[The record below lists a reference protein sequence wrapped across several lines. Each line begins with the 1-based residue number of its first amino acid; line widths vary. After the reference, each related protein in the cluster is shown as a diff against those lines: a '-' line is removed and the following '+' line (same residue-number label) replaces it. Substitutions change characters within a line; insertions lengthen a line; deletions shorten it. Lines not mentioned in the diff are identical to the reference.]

1 MPDVLCDKIVQLL
14 EGGKQLS
21 ISHITRDLK
30 SMDMEEHRLVI
41 TGYLR
46 ALRDV
51 GKLDEIEVPPS
62 KTYKL
67 LEESVKG
74 AKNIYSLLGNALQEI
89 EPHERFYVAVH
100 VMSSLFARPVFREEF
115 RFIGITEKLIDSS
128 MSQSSNI
135 VKQVPESDAKGLRK
149 SITKIVIPDSDP
161 AYDVDG
167 KNKELLSTAFPVLV
181 EISKEIVDLHGLIPT
196 SKQVSIEK
204 FS

>member
-1 MPDVLCDKIVQLL
+1 MPDVLCDTIVQLL

-67 LEESVKG
+67 LEEPVKG
-74 AKNIYSLLGNALQEI
+74 EKNIYSLLQESLNKI
-89 EPHERFYVAVH
+89 DSQERLNVAVFLVSH
-100 VMSSLFARPVFREEF
+100 LFGRPVFKEELK
-115 RFIGITEKLIDSS
+115 RLHITENQIKASLSHQPGVI
-128 MSQSSNI
+128 
-135 VKQVPESDAKGLRK
+135 KQVSDSEAKGLRK
-149 SITKIVIPDSDP
+149 SINKISIPKSDP
-161 AYDVDG
+161 AYQLDG
-167 KNKELLSTAFPVLV
+167 ENEELISVAFPALV
-181 EISKEIVDLHGLIPT
+181 EISKSTVDLHGLVPT
-196 SKQVSIEK
+196 TLESFDK
-204 FS
+204 FA